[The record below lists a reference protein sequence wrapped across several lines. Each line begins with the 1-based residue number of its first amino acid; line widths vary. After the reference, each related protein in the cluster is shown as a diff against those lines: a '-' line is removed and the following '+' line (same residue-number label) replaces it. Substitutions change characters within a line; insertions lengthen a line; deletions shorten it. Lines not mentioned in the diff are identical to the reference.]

1 MTEDATTRRTRSE
14 IGATVVLG
22 VAMDKIAADRAKFQT
37 FLWTFSCPCGGLS
50 LPVTRKKIH
59 AQR

>member
-14 IGATVVLG
+14 IGAWVVLG
-22 VAMDKIAADRAKFQT
+22 VAMNRIAADRALFQS
-37 FLWTFSCPCGGLS
+37 FQKIVLNSNS
-50 LPVTRKKIH
+50 VRRKTH